1 MAEEPV
7 ETPPDPTHGH
17 DNLVGRLMRHR
28 EISREEAEKLVV
40 EYREGR
46 SSDIDPELLEDID
59 ET

>member
-1 MAEEPV
+1 MAEDTV
-7 ETPPDPTHGH
+7 ETPPDPTHEH
-17 DNLVGRLMRHR
+17 DKLVERLMRHR